1 MTSRSGSSTGSVI
14 TSTDSITLGTT
25 VFISVT
31 TTDQASGITNF
42 YLGDCTAS
50 DGASRSLKIIT
61 DGCMENLDNAAL
73 LTQIAPQSSGQV
85 LQFNQFA
92 FADANEG

>member
-1 MTSRSGSSTGSVI
+1 MTSRRDSSTGTEI
-14 TSTDSITLGTT
+14 TSADSITLGTT
-25 VFISVT
+25 VFISVA

-50 DGASRSLKIIT
+50 DGASKSLKIIT
-61 DGCMENLDNAAL
+61 DGCMEDLDNADL
-73 LTQIAPQSSGQV
+73 STQINPQSSGQV

-92 FADANEG
+92 FADAAEG